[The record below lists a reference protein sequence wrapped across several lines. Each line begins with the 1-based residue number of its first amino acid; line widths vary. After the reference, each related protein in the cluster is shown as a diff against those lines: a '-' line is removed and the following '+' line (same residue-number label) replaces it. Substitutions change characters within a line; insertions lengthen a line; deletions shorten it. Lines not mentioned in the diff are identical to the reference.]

1 MRYKTIVDI
10 VDIHLKNNDMD
21 MATEFLDQE
30 LKKVTNQ
37 LNRLNELKEEISKQ
51 HQRSV

>member
-1 MRYKTIVDI
+1 MRYKTIVNI
-10 VDIHLKNNDMD
+10 VDIYLKNNDMD

-37 LNRLNELKEEISKQ
+37 LNRLNELKEEVSKQ
-51 HQRSV
+51 HHRSV

>member
-21 MATEFLDQE
+21 MATKFLDQE

-37 LNRLNELKEEISKQ
+37 LARLNELKEEITKQ
-51 HQRSV
+51 YQRSV

>member
-1 MRYKTIVDI
+1 MRYKTIVNI
-10 VDIHLKNNDMD
+10 VDIYLKNNDMN